1 MLRVFGKLI
10 HDKTFSGCALQNFK
24 SIFFFTASVYI
35 YIVYCIFRFQVHYE
49 QKAMQAVFGVQE
61 FYFISKLK

>member
-24 SIFFFTASVYI
+24 SIFFTASVYI

>member
-10 HDKTFSGCALQNFK
+10 HDKTFSGCAVQNFK
-24 SIFFFTASVYI
+24 SIFFTASVYI
-35 YIVYCIFRFQVHYE
+35 IYCIFRFQVHYE

-61 FYFISKLK
+61 FCFISKLK